1 MNIAYVI
8 LYALLIAGIS
18 ALIFWKLLLP
28 MKHSTARTVTLIVS
42 VFGTILCEALFIL
55 TAMIPSKV
63 DKMLTVG
70 INAVETHYESVQ
82 TGYVNKELSTLE
94 LEKVL
99 NDTKMLASYI
109 DERPEASLTIQLI
122 GAGAYISY
130 IKTFAHTLEQHIQ
143 DMREAGIP
151 ITLHNVLERIHE
163 LSRPAVLKWTKV
175 LEILVLILSAIFLI
189 ALVII
194 YFIFTKNEDVIGS
207 PRVVVATDEPQPE
220 Q

>member
-1 MNIAYVI
+1 MQ
-8 LYALLIAGIS
+8 
-18 ALIFWKLLLP
+18 P
-28 MKHSTARTVTLIVS
+28 
-42 VFGTILCEALFIL
+42 
-55 TAMIPSKV
+55 
-63 DKMLTVG
+63 
-70 INAVETHYESVQ
+70 
-82 TGYVNKELSTLE
+82 GYVNKELSTLE

-151 ITLHNVLERIHE
+151 VTLHNVLERIHD